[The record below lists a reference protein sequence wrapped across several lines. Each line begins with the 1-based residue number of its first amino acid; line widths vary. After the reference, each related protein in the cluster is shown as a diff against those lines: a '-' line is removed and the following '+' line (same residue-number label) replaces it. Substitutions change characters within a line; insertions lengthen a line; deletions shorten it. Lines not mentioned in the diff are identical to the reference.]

1 MSAFRKNKRVP
12 RQRYSP
18 RKSVTMFESQVWWHM
33 TAISVS
39 GRQQWKDQEFE
50 LAWAALVK
58 QQPSCIDKAATNF
71 YEFIMNYLRS

>member
-1 MSAFRKNKRVP
+1 
-12 RQRYSP
+12 
-18 RKSVTMFESQVWWHM
+18 M

-39 GRQQWKDQEFE
+39 GRQQWEDQEFE

-58 QQPSCIDKAATNF
+58 QQPSCIDKAATKF